1 MPRNTNRV
9 GENATLELEQY
20 SREQYIQN
28 WKSVYDSR
36 VNESSSDAAKANARR
51 EAQRNAV
58 DAAFVACLLRFYP
71 AIDEKTIWSAIGKVH
86 KLHLINLDSVYMRS
100 SQNSQPNSDTPDMN
114 SRKER

>member
-51 EAQRNAV
+51 EAQRNV
-58 DAAFVACLLRFYP
+58 
-71 AIDEKTIWSAIGKVH
+71 
-86 KLHLINLDSVYMRS
+86 
-100 SQNSQPNSDTPDMN
+100 
-114 SRKER
+114 